1 MTATAVQEA
10 LTSLAS
16 ADKQQQLQ
24 RYFKTGPGQY
34 GEGDVFIGV
43 TVPQLRAVAKQYKAL
58 PFSELKLLITS
69 PVHEERS
76 AALFILENKNKKATT
91 GERRQI
97 LSFYLEHLPYVNN
110 WDLVDLTCRDLL
122 GRAMADGLAESDLL
136 DSLACSDSL
145 WERRIAI
152 VATWYFISKG
162 QLDHTLRIARMLL
175 ADKEDL
181 IHKAIGWMLREGW
194 KKDPATIEQ
203 FLQTHYDQLPR
214 TTLRYAI
221 ERMDEPKRRAY
232 LKGPKL

>member
-1 MTATAVQEA
+1 M
-10 LTSLAS
+10 
-16 ADKQQQLQ
+16 
-24 RYFKTGPGQY
+24 
-34 GEGDVFIGV
+34 
-43 TVPQLRAVAKQYKAL
+43 
-58 PFSELKLLITS
+58 
-69 PVHEERS
+69 
-76 AALFILENKNKKATT
+76 
-91 GERRQI
+91 
-97 LSFYLEHLPYVNN
+97 SFTWSSTYVNN

-194 KKDPATIEQ
+194 KKTRQP
-203 FLQTHYDQLPR
+203 
-214 TTLRYAI
+214 
-221 ERMDEPKRRAY
+221 
-232 LKGPKL
+232 

>member
-10 LTSLAS
+10 LTGLAS

-232 LKGPKL
+232 LDRI

>member
-10 LTSLAS
+10 LTGLAS

-232 LKGPKL
+232 LDLI

>member
-10 LTSLAS
+10 LTGLAS

-203 FLQTHYDQLPR
+203 FLQTHYDQMPR

-232 LKGPKL
+232 LDRI